1 MLVYQRVLTKK
12 KQFSESIGSHW
23 PIGADPD
30 STGSQAGE
38 ESRVGK
44 PRPQSS
50 SPLIEHLKVAQ
61 GRHIAD
67 MRDGAP
73 MGTTHQNLKIKITL
87 LRVIPT
93 MTFIHFL
100 TGKSSGILSD
110 ISSDILFG
118 ILSGISSGI

>member
-73 MGTTHQNLKIKITL
+73 MGTIPIDPTIDFQGPKTSGGKRRAGADEPGGKTL
-87 LRVIPT
+87 AGTNVCETIV
-93 MTFIHFL
+93 
-100 TGKSSGILSD
+100 
-110 ISSDILFG
+110 
-118 ILSGISSGI
+118 